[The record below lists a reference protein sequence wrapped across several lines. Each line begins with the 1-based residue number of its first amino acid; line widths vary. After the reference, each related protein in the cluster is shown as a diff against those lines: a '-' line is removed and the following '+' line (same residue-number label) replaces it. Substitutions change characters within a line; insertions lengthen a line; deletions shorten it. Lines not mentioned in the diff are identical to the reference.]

1 MRGRLKEAR
10 KQEREHD
17 KNENKEE
24 HADSGTHLAASSS
37 SSFLYSPRWLQK
49 IMVSDNWP
57 VTHINHTQ
65 THMIK
70 RREEPCKNSHIDYWG
85 KTPSFFLS
93 LSTPHTPFSTSSSF
107 SPLCYS
113 HSARTPL
120 APVAVTMCCRQRP
133 QHVHCLGDERRTD
146 TRSASI
152 RPCVSPSFSPSP
164 RLSPVSRPLLILLTS
179 VPRSPSFLF
188 LSQSPALS
196 SFSISVF
203 LPPPP
208 PWAQEAQLP
217 FKKRKKTEINKPLPL
232 LPHPLALP
240 LA

>member
-93 LSTPHTPFSTSSSF
+93 LSTSSSF

-179 VPRSPSFLF
+179 VPHSPSFLF
-188 LSQSPALS
+188 LSQSPSLS
-196 SFSISVF
+196 SFPISVF
-203 LPPPP
+203 LPPP
-208 PWAQEAQLP
+208 
-217 FKKRKKTEINKPLPL
+217 EINKPLPL

>member
-49 IMVSDNWP
+49 IMVSDSRP

-70 RREEPCKNSHIDYWG
+70 RREEPCKDPHTDYWG

-93 LSTPHTPFSTSSSF
+93 LSNPH
-107 SPLCYS
+107 
-113 HSARTPL
+113 H
-120 APVAVTMCCRQRP
+120 
-133 QHVHCLGDERRTD
+133 
-146 TRSASI
+146 
-152 RPCVSPSFSPSP
+152 
-164 RLSPVSRPLLILLTS
+164 PLLHLLL
-179 VPRSPSFLF
+179 LF
-188 LSQSPALS
+188 LSSLLFSLSAHPSGSGCRDDVLPAATTARSL
-196 SFSISVF
+196 FGRR
-203 LPPPP
+203 
-208 PWAQEAQLP
+208 AED
-217 FKKRKKTEINKPLPL
+217 
-232 LPHPLALP
+232 
-240 LA
+240 

>member
-93 LSTPHTPFSTSSSF
+93 TPHTPFSTSSSF

-179 VPRSPSFLF
+179 VPHSPSFLF
-188 LSQSPALS
+188 LSQSPSLS
-196 SFSISVF
+196 SFPISVF
-203 LPPPP
+203 LPPP
-208 PWAQEAQLP
+208 
-217 FKKRKKTEINKPLPL
+217 EINKPLPL

>member
-70 RREEPCKNSHIDYWG
+70 HREEPCKDPHTDYWG

-93 LSTPHTPFSTSSSF
+93 LSTPHTPFPFSTSSSSF

-188 LSQSPALS
+188 LSQSPSLSPLFLSLS
-196 SFSISVF
+196 SC
-203 LPPPP
+203 LPPHG
-208 PWAQEAQLP
+208 LRRRSYH
-217 FKKRKKTEINKPLPL
+217 F
-232 LPHPLALP
+232 
-240 LA
+240 